1 MSLTD
6 QWATTA
12 IFQVRADCLSCFY
25 TFGQTKTIFIK
36 NQTRDILSPKSLYT
50 LMKNCNEARNALD
63 DSLSEPMRWQDME
76 NITRSGT
83 EKKIK
88 TSYLA
93 FNLVSSWDRCMTSLH
108 FNTLREKG
116 EISWKLLIQW
126 LQAFLKT
133 WWRDSPGNYVPLVL
147 FNRKYF
153 NIIEMF

>member
-1 MSLTD
+1 MIATHVVLNKCKEIIVKIGSALSLTD

-25 TFGQTKTIFIK
+25 TFSQTKTIFIK

-63 DSLSEPMRWQDME
+63 DSLSEPMRWQDMQ
-76 NITRSGT
+76 NITHSGT

-88 TSYLA
+88 PSYLA
-93 FNLVSSWDRCMTSLH
+93 FNLVSSWDHCMTSLH

-116 EISWKLLIQW
+116 ETSWKLLI
-126 LQAFLKT
+126 
-133 WWRDSPGNYVPLVL
+133 
-147 FNRKYF
+147 
-153 NIIEMF
+153 

>member
-25 TFGQTKTIFIK
+25 TFSQTKTIFIK
-36 NQTRDILSPKSLYT
+36 NQTRDILSPKALYIF
-50 LMKNCNEARNALD
+50 MKNCNEARNALG
-63 DSLSEPMRWQDME
+63 DSLSEPMRWQDMQ

-88 TSYLA
+88 PSYLA
-93 FNLVSSWDRCMTSLH
+93 FNLVVVEIAAWLH
-108 FNTLREKG
+108 FILTLSERKERFLENYLYNGYKL
-116 EISWKLLIQW
+116 SWK
-126 LQAFLKT
+126 
-133 WWRDSPGNYVPLVL
+133 RSDEMSPENYVPLVL

-153 NIIEMF
+153 SIIEMF